1 MNEKTAGVL
10 CVRFRLQ
17 GIRLDTPREV
27 LKRAFKIGVIE
38 DEAGRLT
45 LHSVPV
51 LSAFDEEKSF
61 SASIAAGTLSV
72 KSAAFCL
79 LGSFP
84 NCFSF
89 TTYNATQGG
98 FAKVLEIYFFNS
110 QNSTPICNR
119 KSV

>member
-61 SASIAAGTLSV
+61 SASIAAGFPFR
-72 KSAAFCL
+72 KMRRIL
-79 LGSFP
+79 LVG
-84 NCFSF
+84 N
-89 TTYNATQGG
+89 TTQGG